1 MQQPTNII
9 EQLIVKNDSKIIFLV
24 MDGVGGLAMEGKG
37 GTELQVANTPNLDA
51 LAAKSSCGT
60 FDPVY
65 PGITPGS
72 GPGHFGLFGYDPLTS
87 NIGRGVLEASG
98 IEFPLTNRDV
108 AIRVNFA
115 TSDQNGNLVDRR
127 AGRLATEEN
136 QRVCAKLRE
145 GIDLKQFGVDV
156 FVEPVKEHRAA
167 VVLRGDNLSG
177 DLKDTDPQVTGVPPK
192 PPTATSPDGE
202 HMLPLVNALVDQA
215 QKILKDEPKAN
226 TMLLRGF
233 AKYHR
238 YPSME
243 ERYGLRSLAIA
254 NYPMYRGIALLLG
267 MTLHPVT
274 QDIKTQFE
282 AAREQY
288 HNYDFFF
295 VHVKYTDSRGED
307 GDFDAKVKVIE
318 DVDRLLP
325 ILTGI
330 NADALVVT
338 ADHSTPALMKS
349 HSWHPVPVLLNSKYA
364 RVDNVRAFN
373 EIDCI
378 CGSLGRQPMI
388 NLMPIVLANTGR
400 LQKYGA

>member
-1 MQQPTNII
+1 MYPDVIQ
-9 EQLIVKNDSKIIFLV
+9 ELVVKNDSKIIFLV
-24 MDGVGGLAMEGKG
+24 MDGVGGLAHPDKG
-37 GTELQVANTPNLDA
+37 GTELQVAKTPNLDA
-51 LAAKSSCGT
+51 LAAKSSCGV

-72 GPGHFGLFGYDPLTS
+72 GPGHFALFGYDPLTA

-98 IEFPLTNRDV
+98 IEFKLTSRDV

-115 TSDQNGNLVDRR
+115 TSDKEGNLVDRR

-145 GIDLKQFGVDV
+145 RIHLKDMNVEV
-156 FVEPVKEHRAA
+156 FIEPVKEHRAA
-167 VVLRGDNLSG
+167 VVFRGDNLSG
-177 DLKDTDPQVTGVPPK
+177 DLEDTDPQKTGVPPK
-192 PPTATSPDGE
+192 PPTATSEEGKK
-202 HMLPLVNALVDQA
+202 MIPLVTKFLEQA
-215 QKILKDEPKAN
+215 HKILADEPKAN

-233 AKYHR
+233 ARYVP

-243 ERYGLRSLAIA
+243 ERYGLNALAVA

-267 MTLHPVT
+267 MKLHPIT
-274 QDIKTQFE
+274 ADIRTQFE
-282 AAREQY
+282 AVKEQIG
-288 HNYDFFF
+288 NYDFFF

-318 DVDRLLP
+318 EVDSLLP

-330 NADALVVT
+330 NPDVMVVT
-338 ADHSTPALMKS
+338 ADHSTPAIFKA
-349 HSWHPVPVLLNSKYA
+349 HSWHPVPVLLHAKYA
-364 RVDNVRAFN
+364 RVDRVSAFN

-378 CGSLGRQPMI
+378 AGSLGRQPMV
-388 NLMPIVLANTGR
+388 NLMPLVLANSLR